1 MSRYQGAVAFLSL
14 ILSGSDITV
23 IALLNSI
30 KYCVADKIV
39 CSNFFG
45 CPLGYHDT
53 FRFYDLVNM
62 KINKNRLL
70 LALLPVLLTGCT
82 TPGTHL
88 STGNKNVIQ
97 PSEEQ
102 QESDISD
109 VVNLYPLTAQSVSS
123 YRSESLSVSQ
133 ANPTLDVDIAK
144 YEYQVGV
151 GDILNITIWDHPELT
166 IPAGSYRSSTE
177 AGNWVHADGTIFY
190 PYIGTVEVAGKTV
203 REVRTEIA
211 SRLAKYIESP
221 QVDVNVAAF
230 RSKKTYITGE
240 VSQPGQQPITNIPLT
255 LLDAVNRSGGLSENA
270 DWRNVSLTRNGVEE
284 NLSLYGLMQRGD
296 LTQNRLLQAG
306 DIVHV
311 PRNDNQKVFVM
322 GEVNDPQLLKID
334 RVGMSLTEALS
345 NVGGINQL
353 TADATGV
360 FVIRTSDDKSER
372 MADIYQLNMEDA
384 SALVIGTE
392 FDLRPYDIVYV
403 TAAPISRW
411 NRVIGQLV
419 PTISGF
425 NDLTE
430 GMLRVRNW

>member
-1 MSRYQGAVAFLSL
+1 
-14 ILSGSDITV
+14 
-23 IALLNSI
+23 
-30 KYCVADKIV
+30 
-39 CSNFFG
+39 
-45 CPLGYHDT
+45 
-53 FRFYDLVNM
+53 M
-62 KINKNRLL
+62 KIKKNRLF
-70 LALLPVLLTGCT
+70 LALLPALLVGCT

-88 STGNKNVIQ
+88 TTDDKNVIL

-102 QESDISD
+102 QSADISD
-109 VVNLYPLTAQSVSS
+109 VVNLYPLTAQTVSNYKS
-123 YRSESLSVSQ
+123 QTQSISQ
-133 ANPTLDVDIAK
+133 ANPKLDIDIAK
-144 YEYQVGV
+144 YEYKVGV
-151 GDILNITIWDHPELT
+151 GDILNVTIWDHPELT
-166 IPAGSYRSSTE
+166 IPAGSYRSASE

-203 REVRTEIA
+203 REIRANVA
-211 SRLAKYIESP
+211 DRLAKYIESP

-240 VSQPGQQPITNIPLT
+240 VSKPGQQPITNIPLT

-284 NLSLYGLMQRGD
+284 NISLYRLMQRGD

-322 GEVNDPQLLKID
+322 GEVNEPQLLKID

-353 TADATGV
+353 SADATGV

-392 FDLRPYDIVYV
+392 FDLKPYDIVYV

-430 GMLRVRNW
+430 GVLRIRNWP

>member
-1 MSRYQGAVAFLSL
+1 M
-14 ILSGSDITV
+14 
-23 IALLNSI
+23 ALLNSL
-30 KYCVADKIV
+30 KYCVTDKIV

-70 LALLPVLLTGCT
+70 LALLPVLLAGCT

-97 PSEEQ
+97 LSEEQ

-133 ANPTLDVDIAK
+133 ANPALDIDIAK

-166 IPAGSYRSSTE
+166 IPAGSYRSAEE
-177 AGNWVHADGTIFY
+177 AGNWVRANGTIFY
-190 PYIGTVEVAGKTV
+190 PYIGSVDVLDKTV
-203 REVRTEIA
+203 DEIRTDITT
-211 SRLAKYIESP
+211 RLSKYIESP
-221 QVDVNVAAF
+221 QVDVNVAGF

-240 VSQPGQQPITNIPLT
+240 VSNPGEQPITNIPLT
-255 LLDAVNRSGGLSENA
+255 LLDAINRSEGLSEDA
-270 DWRNVSLTRNGVEE
+270 DWRNVSLTRNGVQEYI
-284 NLSLYGLMQRGD
+284 SLYALMQKGD

-311 PRNDNQKVFVM
+311 PRNDAQKVFVM
-322 GEVNDPQLLKID
+322 GEVNEPQLLKID
-334 RVGMSLTEALS
+334 RAGMSLTEALS

-353 TADATGV
+353 SADATGV
-360 FVIRTSDDKSER
+360 FVIRTSDDKSDR
-372 MADIYQLNMEDA
+372 MADIYQLNIEDA

-392 FDLRPYDIVYV
+392 FDLKPYDIVYV

-425 NDLTE
+425 NELTE
-430 GMLRVRNW
+430 GVLRVRTWP

>member
-1 MSRYQGAVAFLSL
+1 
-14 ILSGSDITV
+14 
-23 IALLNSI
+23 
-30 KYCVADKIV
+30 
-39 CSNFFG
+39 
-45 CPLGYHDT
+45 
-53 FRFYDLVNM
+53 M

-70 LALLPVLLTGCT
+70 LALLPALLAGCI

-97 PSEEQ
+97 PLEEQ
-102 QESDISD
+102 KESDVSD

-123 YRSESLSVSQ
+123 YRNESLSVSQ
-133 ANPTLDVDIAK
+133 ANPTLDIDIAK

-190 PYIGTVEVAGKTV
+190 PYIGTVGVSGKTV
-203 REVRTEIA
+203 REVRTDIA
-211 SRLAKYIESP
+211 TRLAKYIESP

-240 VSQPGQQPITNIPLT
+240 VSKPGQQPITNIPLT

-311 PRNDNQKVFVM
+311 PRNDKQKVFVM
-322 GEVNDPQLLKID
+322 GEVKEPKLLKID

-345 NVGGINQL
+345 NVGGINEL

-372 MADIYQLNMEDA
+372 MADIYQLNIEDA

-392 FDLRPYDIVYV
+392 FDLKPYDIVYV

-411 NRVIGQLV
+411 NRVVGQLL

-425 NDLTE
+425 NNLTE
-430 GMLRVRNW
+430 GALRVRNWP

>member
-1 MSRYQGAVAFLSL
+1 
-14 ILSGSDITV
+14 
-23 IALLNSI
+23 
-30 KYCVADKIV
+30 
-39 CSNFFG
+39 
-45 CPLGYHDT
+45 
-53 FRFYDLVNM
+53 M

-70 LALLPVLLTGCT
+70 LAILPALLAGCT

-88 STGNKNVIQ
+88 STSNKNVRQ

-109 VVNLYPLTAQSVSS
+109 VVNLYQLTAQSVSS
-123 YRSESLSVSQ
+123 YRNESLSVSQ

-144 YEYQVGV
+144 YEYQVGI

-190 PYIGTVEVAGKTV
+190 PYIGTVDVAGKTV
-203 REVRTEIA
+203 REVRTDIA

-240 VSQPGQQPITNIPLT
+240 VSNPGQQPITNIPLT
-255 LLDAVNRSGGLSENA
+255 LLDAVNRSGGLSEDA

-322 GEVNDPQLLKID
+322 GEVKEPKLLKID

-345 NVGGINQL
+345 NVGGINEL

-372 MADIYQLNMEDA
+372 MADIYQLDIEDT

-392 FDLRPYDIVYV
+392 FDLKPYDIVYV

-411 NRVIGQLV
+411 NRVVGQLL

-425 NDLTE
+425 NNLTE
-430 GMLRVRNW
+430 GALRVRNWP

>member
-1 MSRYQGAVAFLSL
+1 MTHLTS
-14 ILSGSDITV
+14 
-23 IALLNSI
+23 
-30 KYCVADKIV
+30 
-39 CSNFFG
+39 FG
-45 CPLGYHDT
+45 CPFGYHNT
-53 FRFYDLVNM
+53 FRFYNLVNM

-70 LALLPVLLTGCT
+70 LALLPALLAGCT
-82 TPGTHL
+82 TPGSHL
-88 STGNKNVIQ
+88 STDNKNVIQ

-102 QESDISD
+102 QESDISE
-109 VVNLYPLTAQSVSS
+109 VVNLYPLTAQTVLN
-123 YRSESLSVSQ
+123 YQNGPVSVSQ

-203 REVRTEIA
+203 REIRTDIA
-211 SRLAKYIESP
+211 TRLAKYIESP
-221 QVDVNVAAF
+221 QVDVNIAAF

-240 VSQPGQQPITNIPLT
+240 VSNPGQQAITNIPLT

-284 NLSLYGLMQRGD
+284 NISLYGLMQRGD

-306 DIVHV
+306 DIIHV

-345 NVGGINQL
+345 TVGGINQL

-392 FDLRPYDIVYV
+392 FDLKPYDIVYV

-430 GMLRVRNW
+430 GMLRVHNW